1 MSELNGV
8 AERVRPGRR
17 LIVRGVEGLKQA
29 KPVRKA
35 ARRKA
40 KGLRGVQKLALGVGG
55 VGAGLLALSV
65 THCTEAI
72 GLLTGSHWALAG
84 LLAVGIDAGMVV
96 SELAELAGHGKPV
109 AKWARGYVVA
119 AVVLSVLLNAY
130 SFGLHA
136 APGMTWAA
144 WLLGAVIPGLI
155 YCLGRV
161 AGGLWLAE

>member
-35 ARRKA
+35 AKRKA

-72 GLLTGSHWALAG
+72 GLFTGAGWMGAG
-84 LLAVGIDAGMVV
+84 LMAVAIDAGMVAC
-96 SELAELAGHGKPV
+96 ELAELAGHGKPV

-119 AVVLSVLLNAY
+119 AVAASVLLNAY
-130 SFGLHA
+130 AFGLHA
-136 APGMTWAA
+136 PEGMAWAA

-161 AGGLWLAE
+161 AGGLWMSE